1 MVIESAS
8 QSAAEIFHSLDRV
21 SLAESGA
28 RVEIRRPAL
37 SFRAVDPAVLVATIG
52 AVGSCLTALMTGLL
66 QISSTRKAQ
75 RLTVEL
81 ASGNRVEVPADIPPE
96 ELRALV
102 EALNETPQRIILP

>member
-8 QSAAEIFHSLDRV
+8 QSAAEVFHNLDRV
-21 SLAESGA
+21 SLTESGA
-28 RVEIRRPAL
+28 HVEIRRPAL

-66 QISSTRKAQ
+66 QINSTRKGQ

-81 ASGNRVEVPADIPPE
+81 ASGNRIEVPADIPPE

-102 EALNETPQRIILP
+102 ESLNETPQRIILP